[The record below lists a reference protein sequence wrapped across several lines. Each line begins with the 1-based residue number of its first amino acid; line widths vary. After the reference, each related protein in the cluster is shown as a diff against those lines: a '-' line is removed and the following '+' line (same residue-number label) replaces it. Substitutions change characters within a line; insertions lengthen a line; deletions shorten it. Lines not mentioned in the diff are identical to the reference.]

1 MNKYD
6 VNYLKLKENK
16 LQSIINKE
24 KTAVLVAEEMNVTR
38 KTVHKW
44 LARYK
49 RFGMG
54 GLIEQRKIRNGA
66 PHNKTVK
73 EIEDKVISS
82 ANTHWQD
89 GVDTLHDW
97 LLYEDKIE
105 LHPST
110 IFRILKRN
118 NIRYTDNYTTTQRH
132 WKKKLYYHESER
144 QEIQMD
150 TTYPYGYGQSKVT
163 YTAIDDATRIV
174 YAYTYDKANAINTLN
189 FLQRLITH
197 TQFTILKIRTD
208 QGKEFKN
215 LLVIKYL
222 KDNNIEYRANTP
234 YSPEEN
240 GKIERFHRTLNEK
253 CLRFGFYPSQ
263 TLDEF
268 NYRLTLFLHYYNNI
282 KKHRGLGMNG
292 MSPMEKL
299 EFLRRSRQN

>member
-197 TQFTILKIRTD
+197 TQFTIMNHL
-208 QGKEFKN
+208 
-215 LLVIKYL
+215 
-222 KDNNIEYRANTP
+222 AA
-234 YSPEEN
+234 S
-240 GKIERFHRTLNEK
+240 
-253 CLRFGFYPSQ
+253 CSLRYA
-263 TLDEF
+263 T
-268 NYRLTLFLHYYNNI
+268 
-282 KKHRGLGMNG
+282 
-292 MSPMEKL
+292 
-299 EFLRRSRQN
+299 SRYQC